1 MTDTQ
6 FKILDVLYFPEEFDS
21 IVEET
26 GLPRNLVRAEIKQM
40 VSKGWISA
48 LRYDDSAGD
57 WIPTTIYDVEEGFKY
72 LATREGL
79 MRHNGR

>member
-1 MTDTQ
+1 MTEIQ
-6 FKILDVLYFPEEFDS
+6 FKILDVLYFPEDFGS

-26 GLPRNLVRAEIKQM
+26 GLPRTLVKAEIKQM

-48 LRYDDSAGD
+48 LRYDAATGD